1 MLGDMKA
8 IVALV
13 ALSAVTSQAQ
23 EALVAVS
30 HDRGSG
36 VALPGEVIRVSMVVS
51 WSAPTWPPPGPFPL
65 YYTFAGLGGDLRA
78 TGDMGS
84 AANPSSVFY
93 SAPNPSPLTLLGTPI
108 GGSIVGYDI
117 AMLPPALIG
126 TPHPSQGNW
135 GGVNALEFDWTAP
148 SVSEPTWIDFA
159 FTPRTL
165 APNVRLYVTVGPEF
179 VEADTTF
186 TSARIFVLPTP
197 GGAVVLVAGLGLRRR
212 RR

>member
-1 MLGDMKA
+1 MKS
-8 IVALV
+8 IGALV
-13 ALSAVTSQAQ
+13 GLFAMTCQAQ

-36 VALPGEVIRVSMVVS
+36 VILPGETARVSMVVS
-51 WSAPTWPPPGPFPL
+51 WSAPTWPPPVPFPL
-65 YYTFAGLGGDLRA
+65 YYTFAGLAGDLRA
-78 TGDMGS
+78 TGDMGVAS
-84 AANPSSVFY
+84 NPTSVFY
-93 SAPNPSPLTLLGTPI
+93 YAPSPSPLTQLGTPV

-117 AMLPPALIG
+117 AMLPPALVG

-148 SVSEPTWIDFA
+148 SVSQPTWIDFA

-165 APNVRLYVTVGPEF
+165 APNIRLYVTVGPEF

-186 TSARIFVLPTP
+186 TSARILVLPAP
-197 GGAVVLVAGLGLRRR
+197 GVPVVLVAGLGLRRR